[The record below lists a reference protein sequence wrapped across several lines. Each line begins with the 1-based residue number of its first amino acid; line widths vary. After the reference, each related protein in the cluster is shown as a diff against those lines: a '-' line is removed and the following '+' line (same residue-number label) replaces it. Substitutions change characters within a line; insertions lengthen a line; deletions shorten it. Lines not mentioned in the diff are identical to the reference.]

1 MELKTTLDE
10 KLTEKFKAVKEHEG
24 VNSDK
29 EVLRLLIGREYGRL
43 QRRKYRK
50 VFIGKETYAQAEK
63 EAEARG
69 QSVDD
74 YVQELTLEMLRKA
87 REA

>member
-10 KLTEKFKAVKEHEG
+10 KLTEKFQAVKEHEG

-29 EVLRLLIGREYGRL
+29 EVVRILIGREYGRI
-43 QRRKYRK
+43 QKRKYRK
-50 VFIGKETYAQAEK
+50 VFIGRETYVQAEK
-63 EAEARG
+63 EAETRG
-69 QSVDD
+69 QTVDD